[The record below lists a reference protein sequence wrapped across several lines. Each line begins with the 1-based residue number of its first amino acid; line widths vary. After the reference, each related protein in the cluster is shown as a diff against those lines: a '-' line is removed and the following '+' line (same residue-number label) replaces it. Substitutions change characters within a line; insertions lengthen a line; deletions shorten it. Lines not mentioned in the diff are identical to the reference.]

1 MKYLIVG
8 SGGTGAC
15 IGAFLA
21 KAGHD
26 VTFIARGTHLAQMC
40 KHGLSIHSDRQGD
53 FTIKKPK
60 AMTTEEYISCK
71 ESADI
76 IFLAV
81 KGYSV
86 DDLIPFLQKVTNE
99 NSIIIPIL
107 NIYGTGYNLAP
118 KLPHTNVIEGCIY
131 IVAYINT
138 PGEVTQ
144 KGQVFRVIFGT
155 RGLSPLKDKLNAVAK
170 DLKNSN
176 ISCVVSE
183 NIAEDTF
190 RKFVLISP
198 YASCGSYFDVPASK
212 LQQTGSERDLFIA
225 LTKDCINLAKAYNIN
240 LPENTLDIN
249 LKAVAN
255 MTPDT
260 TASLQK
266 DLKKGGFS
274 EIDGLIFEVVR
285 LAKAKNLAVPAYEL
299 VAKHFGFKI

>member
-21 KAGHD
+21 KSGHD
-26 VTFIARGTHLAQMC
+26 VTFIARGTHLQKMRE
-40 KHGLSIHSDRQGD
+40 HGLFIHSDRQGD
-53 FTIKKPK
+53 FTIQNIK
-60 AMTTEEYISCK
+60 AMTTDEYLLSQDK
-71 ESADI
+71 PDI

-86 DDLIPFLQKVTNE
+86 DALIPFLDEIANDNT
-99 NSIIIPIL
+99 IIIPIL
-107 NIYGTGYNLAP
+107 NIYGTGYHLAQ
-118 KLPHTNVIEGCIY
+118 KLSHTNVIEGCIY
-131 IVAYINT
+131 IVAYINA
-138 PGEVTQ
+138 PGEITQ
-144 KGQVFRVIFGT
+144 KGKVFRIVFGT
-155 RGLSPLKDKLNAVAK
+155 RGATPLKERLHEVAR

-176 ISCVVSE
+176 ISAVVSE

-212 LQQTGSERDLFIA
+212 LQQAGNERDLFIA
-225 LTKDCINLAKAYNIN
+225 LTKDCINLAKAYDIQ
-240 LPENTLDIN
+240 LPEDTLDIN

-266 DLKKGGFS
+266 DLKKGGLS

-299 VAKHFGFKI
+299 VAKHFGFNE